1 MNEIQS
7 KTPDSPETSEIQN
20 RCASLDRR
28 LSFLLL
34 AVFVISGTLTVFIG
48 IQSRRLG
55 KDLAASLPQA
65 TEIMNKAKG
74 EMPVINAFMSKLT
87 EYGRTH
93 PEFSPIIAKYRLG
106 TNAPAAGAPPAAGSA
121 AGAAPAAPKK

>member
-7 KTPDSPETSEIQN
+7 KTPDSPETSELQN

-34 AVFVISGTLTVFIG
+34 VVFVISGTLTVFIG
-48 IQSRRLG
+48 VQSRRLG
-55 KDLAASLPQA
+55 RDLTASLPQA
-65 TEIMNKAKG
+65 TEIMNKAKP
-74 EMPVINAFMSKLT
+74 ETPVISAFMSKLA

-93 PEFSPIIAKYRLG
+93 PEFAPITAKYRLT
-106 TNAPAAGAPPAAGSA
+106 TNAPAAGAPPAAGSTT
-121 AGAAPAAPKK
+121 GAPAASKK